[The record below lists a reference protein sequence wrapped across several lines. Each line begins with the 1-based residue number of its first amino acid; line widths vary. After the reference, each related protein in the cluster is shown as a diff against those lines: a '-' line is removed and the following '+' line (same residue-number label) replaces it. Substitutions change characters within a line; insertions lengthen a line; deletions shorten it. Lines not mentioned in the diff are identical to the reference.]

1 MQAFSL
7 QIDNIVGY
15 DVGASTDVDDALTA
29 SAKEVLDI
37 LPDALLLLHST
48 SSDTSS
54 YKLPLLNKKVLSI
67 TKDGYN
73 VKSVG
78 LGLSTQIADSN
89 SLHYATERSP
99 VSFINATNDIEVY
112 PQGSSAQG
120 KVSYINYPVV
130 SNSHTEI
137 SSNVQTGVTVEADD
151 GVFTKT
157 AHGFVVGNTVTLK
170 SFTIADG
177 TPIAYLN
184 DLTTQIA
191 STPNADTFTLEG
203 ITATDVVADGINGQV
218 IKNGG
223 FPNSAEHAVVLSASL
238 KLLNKKLGALIVTDE
253 DTELAQ
259 TIQGLIASTSAL
271 YQKEIQRL
279 TGAKS

>member
-37 LPDALLLLHST
+37 LPDAMLLKHAST
-48 SSDTSS
+48 SATSS
-54 YKLPLLNKKVLSI
+54 NVLDVENKRILRVTSG
-67 TKDGYN
+67 GYIAKE
-73 VKSVG
+73 VP
-78 LGLSTQIADSN
+78 LGLSTQVSDSN
-89 SLHYATERSP
+89 SIHYATARTPAYYIKSNKNLEIKPSDGNVDHITYPP
-99 VSFINATNDIEVY
+99 VT
-112 PQGSSAQG
+112 
-120 KVSYINYPVV
+120 
-130 SNSHTEI
+130 H
-137 SSNVQTGVTVEADD
+137 
-151 GVFTKT
+151 
-157 AHGFVVGNTVTLK
+157 
-170 SFTIADG
+170 
-177 TPIAYLN
+177 
-184 DLTTQIA
+184 DLTAINQF
-191 STPNADTFTLEG
+191 PDT
-203 ITATDVVADGINGQV
+203 
-218 IKNGG
+218 
-223 FPNSAEHAVVLSASL
+223 AEHAVVLSASI